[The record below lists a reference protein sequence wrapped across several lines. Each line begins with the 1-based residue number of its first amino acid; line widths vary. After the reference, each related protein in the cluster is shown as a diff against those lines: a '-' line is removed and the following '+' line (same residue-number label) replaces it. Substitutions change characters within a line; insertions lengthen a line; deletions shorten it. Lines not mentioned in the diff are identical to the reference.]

1 VLLLLLLLLLP
12 RGGCCRGERVHVW
25 ADLSIARICR
35 WKRGVSL
42 VQSGLRSRVL
52 WHGVMPTFT
61 LVMGNGRVL
70 GECGERAGRV
80 AWRNEGRI

>member
-1 VLLLLLLLLLP
+1 MGRFEHSWDLQ
-12 RGGCCRGERVHVW
+12 RGTWRFPGTRALRSGIIAHRVFVGTH
-25 ADLSIARICR
+25 
-35 WKRGVSL
+35 L
-42 VQSGLRSRVL
+42 VQCGLRSRVL

-61 LVMGNGRVL
+61 LVMGNGRIL

>member
-1 VLLLLLLLLLP
+1 M
-12 RGGCCRGERVHVW
+12 GTH
-25 ADLSIARICR
+25 
-35 WKRGVSL
+35 L
-42 VQSGLRSRVL
+42 VQCGLRSRVL